1 MSLNE
6 LVSSGLELLD
16 RDDALAADVLAHL
29 DVQIESARG
38 LLELVLEQGVAIRA
52 RDVHNVV
59 RLAGMLH
66 GEMSRRQQIEQ
77 ERSRLLTISGER
89 LGIPAEQV
97 TLTRLSTLMGP
108 GSAELASVRSAEL
121 KGLLHELQR
130 EHNCN
135 RALMQMELSFLDHLM
150 KSLALDGVNGYSAQG
165 SSAAITRGRP
175 NGSLHV
181 LDLQA

>member
-1 MSLNE
+1 MSLAE
-6 LVSSGLELLD
+6 LVTSGLELLD
-16 RDDALAADVLAHL
+16 RDDALAGDVLAHL
-29 DVQIESARG
+29 DVQLDSARR
-38 LLELVLEQGVAIRA
+38 LLELVLEQGAAIRA
-52 RDVHNVV
+52 RDVHAVV

-66 GEMSRRQQIEQ
+66 GEMTRRQQIEL

-97 TLTRLSTLMGP
+97 TLSRLSTLMGP
-108 GSAELASVRSAEL
+108 GSAELAAARSAEL

-130 EHNCN
+130 EHTCN

-150 KSLALDGVNGYSAQG
+150 KSLSIDGVNGYSAQG
-165 SSAAITRGRP
+165 SSAEITRARP